1 MVKKKLKKIL
11 VVLLLVMYLFNCNI
25 FAANFMYQTNDKK
38 TSNEV
43 SSSISTGTT
52 VPAFK
57 FESVSQ
63 ILVEPT
69 TGEIIYANNENE
81 RLLPA
86 SVTKIMT
93 LLLLMEKIDSGV
105 ISYQDKLTCSA
116 NASKMGGSQIWF
128 KEGETLTIDEAL
140 KAICVVSAND
150 VTVAVAEMIGGS
162 EENFVQMMNK
172 KAEELNMTNTH
183 FMNSHGIDEEG
194 HYTTAY
200 DIALMSMELINKH
213 KDILK
218 YTSIWMDT
226 LRNGTF
232 SLSSTNKL
240 IRYYEGATG
249 LKTGSTSKALFNLS
263 ATATRKNTTMLAVVM
278 KAPSSEARLNDVKQL
293 LDYGFATYETKEIAK
308 EGVLVGEININK
320 NISKKA
326 QVYIQDNV
334 NVLAKKGENLNT
346 EEIVTYVDNLT
357 APLSKG
363 YIVGQMEIV
372 DSFGNVIGKTNLV
385 INEDIEKSN
394 YKDYLIKMLKLYI
407 MREV

>member
-1 MVKKKLKKIL
+1 
-11 VVLLLVMYLFNCNI
+11 
-25 FAANFMYQTNDKK
+25 
-38 TSNEV
+38 
-43 SSSISTGTT
+43 
-52 VPAFK
+52 
-57 FESVSQ
+57 
-63 ILVEPT
+63 
-69 TGEIIYANNENE
+69 
-81 RLLPA
+81 
-86 SVTKIMT
+86 
-93 LLLLMEKIDSGV
+93 
-105 ISYQDKLTCSA
+105 
-116 NASKMGGSQIWF
+116 
-128 KEGETLTIDEAL
+128 
-140 KAICVVSAND
+140 
-150 VTVAVAEMIGGS
+150 
-162 EENFVQMMNK
+162 
-172 KAEELNMTNTH
+172 
-183 FMNSHGIDEEG
+183 
-194 HYTTAY
+194 
-200 DIALMSMELINKH
+200 MSMELINKH

-346 EEIVTYVDNLT
+346 EEIVTYVNNLI